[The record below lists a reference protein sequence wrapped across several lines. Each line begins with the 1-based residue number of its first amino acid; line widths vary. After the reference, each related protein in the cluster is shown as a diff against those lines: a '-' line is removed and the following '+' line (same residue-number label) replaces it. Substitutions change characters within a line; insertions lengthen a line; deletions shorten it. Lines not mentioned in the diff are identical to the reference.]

1 MSSSVPDLRLI
12 SSTTIRLAEPLYLL
26 SQEALSKSLSSRQR
40 RVASHTVWRNA
51 AWTSWVAQ
59 PLAGAWHKIS
69 VMWREPGEEPEK
81 GSKHSYRSVQVN

>member
-1 MSSSVPDLRLI
+1 MLSSVPDLRLV
-12 SSTTIRLAEPLYLL
+12 SSTTIRLLYLL

-40 RVASHTVWRNA
+40 RVASRTVWRNA

-59 PLAGAWHKIS
+59 PLAGAWRKIS
-69 VMWREPGEEPEK
+69 VMWREPVEEPKK